1 VKEML
6 KNRNDKLKAFT
17 QKVTE
22 EITAYQKYKE
32 FDFSYEKLIS
42 ILN

>member
-17 QKVTE
+17 QKVAE
-22 EITAYQKYKE
+22 GITAYQKYKKI
-32 FDFSYEKLIS
+32 DFNYKKLIS
-42 ILN
+42 TVN